1 MRNILFSGLGLAA
14 LAVTGTAFAGE
25 ISTSDDSVS
34 VSASGELL
42 EGLTLNDRLAD
53 ATNDAATGDDDG
65 DDDGGAGDGAAA
77 SDDSGDTGG
86 DEKGCGCSSV
96 NGGFGALAVL
106 LPLGLVGL
114 RRRQD

>member
-14 LAVTGTAFAGE
+14 LAVTGTALAGE
-25 ISTSDDSVS
+25 ISTSADSVS

-42 EGLTLNDRLAD
+42 EGLTLNDRLTD

-65 DDDGGAGDGAAA
+65 GDDDGGGSAAG

-86 DEKGCGCSSV
+86 DEKGCGCSSA

-114 RRRQD
+114 RRRQS